1 MAEEPYKR
9 DNDKLYVNTTLYD
22 YYSDYELNG
31 YNRDNYQATSIY
43 TDRIYQPFRQ
53 LDQALSYYYYSNGAI
68 DPLYTGNF
76 QNYDDGS
83 THFSQIAN
91 SLNLFGYNNTNKFYY
106 ENNSMW
112 GIDGKELKTSQSA
125 TQGLVAR
132 QLNKGR
138 LEIKTDRGTVLSP
151 YFNEDFLF

>member
-83 THFSQIAN
+83 THFRRLPTHLTYLDIIIQISFIMRIIQCGALMEK
-91 SLNLFGYNNTNKFYY
+91 SLKPA
-106 ENNSMW
+106 
-112 GIDGKELKTSQSA
+112 K
-125 TQGLVAR
+125 
-132 QLNKGR
+132 
-138 LEIKTDRGTVLSP
+138 VLHR
-151 YFNEDFLF
+151 DW